1 MFSSNDRVLILSPHT
16 DDAELGCGATISKFV
31 AAGLEI
37 FWICFST
44 AEDSLPDGFPEDAL
58 EKEFKEVLKF
68 LQIAPNKSSILK
80 YDVRKL
86 SEVRQDILEILVK
99 TRDSF
104 KPDVVIG
111 PSLND
116 FHQDHQVVANEM
128 IRAFKT
134 SASII
139 SYELPWNHVDFK
151 TQLFSKIDKV
161 HLDKKVQMLGFYKT
175 QLVAKRLY
183 FNEDFIT
190 GLARVRGT
198 QVNNEFAEAFE
209 VIRWQ
214 I

>member
-1 MFSSNDRVLILSPHT
+1 MFDQNTRILILSPHT
-16 DDAELGCGATISKFV
+16 DDAELGCGATIAKFV
-31 AAGLEI
+31 SQGLDV
-37 FWICFST
+37 FWVCFST
-44 AEDSLPDGFPEDAL
+44 AEDSLPKSFPKDAL
-58 EKEFKEVLKF
+58 EKEFKEVLQF
-68 LQIAPNKSSILK
+68 LHIAPNKSSILK

-104 KPDVVIG
+104 KPDVMIG
-111 PSLND
+111 TSLND

-134 SASII
+134 SAIII

-161 HLDKKVQMLGFYKT
+161 HLDKKVQILGFYKT
-175 QLVAKRLY
+175 QLVAKRFY
-183 FNEDFIT
+183 FNEEFIT